1 MYGDDTTRSTFGSDV
16 SVFDYDVVIWDPDR
30 FLYDYPSYQT
40 YMGLPL
46 LSEDASVRFQADVKR
61 RKTEFAQFVSSGRSL
76 IVISRPEI
84 AAYCATGEKKYSGT
98 GRNQSATTMVT
109 KGILQSA
116 IPTEAITFL
125 PARGQRISPAGD
137 GPIQSLLRKYKDVFK
152 YHAVLENAPG
162 RAIATISGTDR
173 VLGSITKV
181 KSGGSLI
188 VLPHVDLRD
197 LTGSEDQTGTD
208 EEEPEESDSDGY
220 SENAPHFQADLL
232 AAVETLAGTKTVS
245 RPAWSH
251 RFATAGQRD
260 LQQAVVTRLREVEEA
275 KASLALA
282 QQAQDESEAQA
293 QLFLG
298 TGRALELEVKN
309 VLELLGGEVAEPE
322 PGRDDWRVT
331 FPEGK
336 AVVEVKGVSK
346 SAAEKHAAQLEKWVS
361 ASYEETGE
369 LHKGLLIVNTWRE
382 TPLDS
387 RKEPDF
393 PEQMIGYSTTRN
405 HALVTGLQLFVIRQQ
420 IEKFE
425 VTAAEWRQ
433 RLLQTSGRLT
443 GCDDWEKY
451 LLQTSAEAE
460 DHASAE

>member
-1 MYGDDTTRSTFGSDV
+1 
-16 SVFDYDVVIWDPDR
+16 
-30 FLYDYPSYQT
+30 
-40 YMGLPL
+40 MGLPL

-61 RKTEFAQFVSSGRSL
+61 RRTEFAQFVSSGRSL

-98 GRNQSATTMVT
+98 GRNQSATTIVT

-116 IPTEAITFL
+116 IPTEAITFV

-152 YHAVLENAPG
+152 YDAVLENAPG

-173 VLGSITKV
+173 VLGSIVKV
-181 KSGGSLI
+181 KSGGFLI

-197 LTGSEDQTGTD
+197 LAGSKDQNGADEDEPQED
-208 EEEPEESDSDGY
+208 EDEPEHPDSDGY
-220 SENAPHFQADLL
+220 SENAPHFQTDLL
-232 AAVETLAGTKTVS
+232 AAVEALSGTKTAS

-260 LQQAVVTRLREVEEA
+260 LQQAVVMRLREVEEA

-298 TGRALELEVKN
+298 TGRGLELEVKN
-309 VLELLGGEVAEPE
+309 ILELLGGEVTEPE

-393 PEQMIGYSTTRN
+393 PEQMLGYSTSRN

-420 IEKFE
+420 IENSE

-460 DHASAE
+460 DNANAE